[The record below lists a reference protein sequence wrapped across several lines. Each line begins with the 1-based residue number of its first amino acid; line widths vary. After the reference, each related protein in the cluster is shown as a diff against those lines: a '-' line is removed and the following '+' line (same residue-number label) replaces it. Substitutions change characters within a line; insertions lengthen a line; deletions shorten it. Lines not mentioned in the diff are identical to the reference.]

1 MEKRILYSRIL
12 KVMALIFSLV
22 VFAVMVNSFF
32 PAQPFKNEVTIKPV
46 VANPVEVDLSGL
58 ARGKIRLVQWQGRAI
73 GVIKRMDIP
82 KGFKKVATQGVYLDA
97 QWRSVKPEYFVFFNS
112 AGAAQ
117 CPLYFQRSG
126 DKLQDTCARSLYNT
140 AGISDNSSLPA
151 LRIPPHYFRGDQLV
165 IGKWSK

>member
-1 MEKRILYSRIL
+1 MS
-12 KVMALIFSLV
+12 LIFGLV
-22 VFAVMVNSFF
+22 IFAVMVNSFF
-32 PAQPFKNEVTIKPV
+32 PAQPFKDEVSIKPLV
-46 VANPVEVDLSGL
+46 ESDFVEVDLSDL
-58 ARGKIRLVQWQGRAI
+58 HTGKIQQVQWQGHAI
-73 GVIKRMDIP
+73 GVIRRMDIP
-82 KGFKKVATQGVYLDA
+82 TGFNKEIVKGVYLDA

-117 CPLYFQRSG
+117 CPLYFQRNG

-151 LRIPPHYFRGDQLV
+151 LRIPPHYFSSDKQLV